1 MIRLRKQARWTGFVI
16 LGLVLMLAGRGES
29 AGPVRAAD
37 GNNEK
42 SPAPPPTP
50 AYSADEETIRE
61 AVEAFVR
68 AFNAG
73 DAKAV
78 VADWT
83 ADGQYTDE
91 DGNVFRG
98 RDAMEKA
105 YARLF
110 AAHPGATI
118 AVSIESLRFQGAETA
133 VEKGIA
139 RVTPGGGSAPT
150 AARYTLVHVKRAGKW
165 LLAVGHDA
173 AYTVVAS
180 ADHLKDLEW
189 LIGQWRPDSPT
200 ESRQIT
206 FAWLGEKNFIEKH
219 LSHRRGRE
227 DAAQRRADHR
237 LEPQAGPH
245 RLLALRRPGQF
256 RQRPVDQGRLE
267 VGDRGQR
274 RLCRRQRVFGRQRH
288 HAAGHRQLHLAVHQP
303 HAGRR
308 ADAGRGTDQ
317 DRPGPAGQVR
327 TLSAGQAF
335 LPVR

>member
-1 MIRLRKQARWTGFVI
+1 MTRPWKQARWTGFVI
-16 LGLVLMLAGRGES
+16 LGLLLMLAGRGEW
-29 AGPVRAAD
+29 AGPARAAD

-50 AYSADEETIRE
+50 AYSADEETIRA
-61 AVEAFVR
+61 AVEAFVQ

-98 RDAMEKA
+98 RDAIEKE

-139 RVTPGGGSAPT
+139 RVTPAGGSTPT

-165 LLAVGHDA
+165 LLAVGRDA
-173 AYTVVAS
+173 PYAAAAS
-180 ADHLKDLEW
+180 EDRLKDLEW
-189 LIGQWRPDSPT
+189 LIGQWRLDSKT
-200 ESRQIT
+200 ESRQIK
-206 FAWLGEKNFIEKH
+206 FAWIGEKNFIKNTYR
-219 LSHRRGRE
+219 S
-227 DAAQRRADHR
+227 
-237 LEPQAGPH
+237 
-245 RLLALRRPGQF
+245 
-256 RQRPVDQGRLE
+256 
-267 VGDRGQR
+267 GQR
-274 RLCRRQRVFGRQRH
+274 EKTPLSGEQIIGWNPKLGRIVSWHFDAQGSFGNDQWTKDESKWVIEASGVFADGSECS
-288 HAAGHRQLHLAVHQP
+288 AVNIITP
-303 HAGRR
+303 LD
-308 ADAGRGTDQ
+308 ADSFTWQ
-317 DRPGPAGQVR
+317 STNR
-327 TLSAGQAF
+327 TLDG
-335 LPVR
+335 VRMPDVGPIKIVRVQPGK

>member
-1 MIRLRKQARWTGFVI
+1 MKNRRRRRQR
-16 LGLVLMLAGRGES
+16 R
-29 AGPVRAAD
+29 
-37 GNNEK
+37 
-42 SPAPPPTP
+42 PTQP
-50 AYSADEETIRE
+50 TRRRSCA

-98 RDAMEKA
+98 RDAMEKQ

-110 AAHPGATI
+110 AVHPGATI

-139 RVTPGGGSAPT
+139 RVTPGGGGAPT

-165 LLAVGHDA
+165 LLAVGHDCALHGRRQRGPPQGSRVADRPVA
-173 AYTVVAS
+173 AGFPDGIA
-180 ADHLKDLEW
+180 ADHLRLAGRKELHQE
-189 LIGQWRPDSPT
+189 
-200 ESRQIT
+200 
-206 FAWLGEKNFIEKH
+206 H